1 MPEVMI
7 LEMLRGKDATGLV
20 TEVTVPASGAVL
32 GRGLDC
38 DITFNEPTLSR
49 KHCRFACENGRWVV
63 QDLGSRSGVIINA
76 RKADSGPLKQG
87 DEIILGRLCLKV
99 LSLPVPQVVPSPDTI
114 RFTCKCGKVYVV
126 KAASAGKTGVCKRCR
141 AKITVP
147 TATAPKSAG
156 ESRTFQKA

>member
-7 LEMLRGKDATGLV
+7 LELLRGKEAGELV

-38 DITFNEPTLSR
+38 DIIFNEPTLSR
-49 KHCRFACENGRWVV
+49 NHCRFGCENDKWVV
-63 QDLGSRSGVIINA
+63 QDLGSRSGVIINGQ
-76 RKADSGPLKQG
+76 KANSSPLKQG

-99 LSLPVPQVVPSPDTI
+99 LSLPVPQVVTSADTI
-114 RFTCKCGKVYVV
+114 RFTCKCGKIHVV
-126 KAASAGKTGVCKRCR
+126 KAASAGKTVVCKYCG

-147 TATAPKSAG
+147 MVTASETRGKSGA
-156 ESRTFQKA
+156 FQRV